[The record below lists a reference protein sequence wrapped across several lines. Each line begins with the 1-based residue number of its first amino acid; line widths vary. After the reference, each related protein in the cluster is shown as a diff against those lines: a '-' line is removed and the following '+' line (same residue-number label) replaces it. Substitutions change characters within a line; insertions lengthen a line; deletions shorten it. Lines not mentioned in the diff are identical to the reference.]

1 MSNLLKAEWHRIR
14 HSGTM
19 LIMLIFAEIVFV
31 LFSFS
36 SGKLD
41 FSFHTF
47 IEAGSFAIVFALI
60 GITIIITDSYN
71 TRMAFYEVMNGASAH
86 KIVLSKFILSLIMVI
101 CLYFLP
107 VCVILFICDGEMM
120 TFEIVLHLFMCIA
133 KLTVFFVSVCM
144 ILETSSAVIIPTLLY
159 IWETLPL
166 VMLASEFE
174 IDTSSLMPWFTNSQF
189 TLIGYKALSPD
200 LFAFPVP
207 TEHLMLK
214 ISVTF
219 VVEITLMYILAYM
232 SLKKK
237 WNINPR
243 LS

>member
-14 HSGTM
+14 RSGTI

-47 IEAGSFAIVFALI
+47 IETGSFAIVFALI
-60 GITIIITDSYN
+60 GITVIITDTYN
-71 TRMAFYEVMNGASAH
+71 TRMAFYEVMNGTSAH

-120 TFEIVLHLFMCIA
+120 TFEIVLQLFMCIA

-144 ILETSSAVIIPTLLY
+144 ILKNSSAVIIPAMLY
-159 IWETLPL
+159 VWETLPL
-166 VMLASEFE
+166 VTLASEFE
-174 IDTSSLMPWFTNSQF
+174 IDTSSFMPWFTNTQF
-189 TLIGYKALSPD
+189 TLIGYKAFSSD

-219 VVEITLMYILAYM
+219 VVEIALMYILAYM

-237 WNINPR
+237 WNINLR